1 MKRLGTLALLIGLC
15 GILAAS
21 AAQAQ
26 WAFGLRTGVYTD
38 GSDLFVGAEF
48 LTPMGPGPW
57 KFNPNIEWAF
67 VSNGNLFTL
76 NADFTFDL
84 APTKVVDIWVGGGPA
99 LVYRSRDQGD
109 DEADPGLNLLAGVG
123 FLRGRAVS
131 PYFLGKILISDNTQA
146 ILGFGVRF

>member
-1 MKRLGTLALLIGLC
+1 MKRLGGFALLIFVC
-15 GILAAS
+15 TAFCATTAS
-21 AAQAQ
+21 AQ

-38 GSDLFVGAEF
+38 DSDLFVGAEF

-67 VSNGNLFTL
+67 VNNGNLFTL

-84 APTKVVDIWVGGGPA
+84 APTKALDIWLGAGPA
-99 LVYRSRDQGD
+99 LVYRSRDRGD
-109 DEADPGLNLLAGVG
+109 DEADPGLNLLAGIG

-131 PYFLGKILISDNTQA
+131 PYFLGKILISDNSQA